1 MIKVCF
7 TRSKEVI
14 TGFELTGHSGF
25 SEEGT
30 DIVCAAV
37 SSASYMT
44 ANTVTEILGLN
55 PAIQVSEAKMTVKL
69 NENDAPKAQDIL
81 KGFLLHIA
89 ELREQYPRNI
99 TLKFTEV

>member
-7 TRSKEVI
+7 TRSKDVI
-14 TGFELTGHSGF
+14 LGFELSGHSGF

-44 ANTVTEILGLN
+44 ANTLTEILGLN
-55 PAIQVSEAKMTVKL
+55 PEIKVDESKMTVKL
-69 NENDAPKAQDIL
+69 SKNDAPKAQDIL
-81 KGFLLHIA
+81 KGFLLHI
-89 ELREQYPRNI
+89 EGLQEQYPLNI
-99 TLKFTEV
+99 TLYFTEV